1 ARFVGVR
8 SAWPQGGAANS
19 RLRRWG
25 AARATAPG
33 ARGRGRRFTRRT
45 GAARERRQMSDLL
58 PDTERILM
66 GPGPSL
72 TSPRVMRAMA
82 GPTVSPLDPGM
93 IALLDDTRL
102 RLARLFRAAEGSLAL
117 AVSGTGTA
125 AMETTVANLVQ
136 EGTRALVIVTGYFG
150 DRLAQMCE

>member
-1 ARFVGVR
+1 RARCRLRRWRSCACVRRARRLRRALSPRDSGSPRRGARASATAHAAHALARFVGVR

-25 AARATAPG
+25 AARAIAPG
-33 ARGRGRRFTRRT
+33 ARGRRRRFTRRT

-82 GPTVSPLDPGM
+82 APTVSHLDPGM
-93 IALLDDTRL
+93 IALLDDTRV
-102 RLARLFRAAEGSLAL
+102 RLARLFR
-117 AVSGTGTA
+117 
-125 AMETTVANLVQ
+125 
-136 EGTRALVIVTGYFG
+136 
-150 DRLAQMCE
+150 